1 MNELDTLYAKLLS
14 LGFVVLREAVFI
26 GRRDWI
32 EAELE
37 MLHNVPTLLG
47 EDNLERHRYYWFSE
61 RQHYIN
67 WASSPGREQAK
78 SRMLTYYEPI
88 WREMEPLIVELMEL
102 DCARETQ
109 VPTEY

>member
-1 MNELDTLYAKLLS
+1 
-14 LGFVVLREAVFI
+14 VLREAVFS
-26 GRRDWI
+26 GKRYWS

-47 EDNLERHRYYWFSE
+47 ENNVERHRYYWFRE

-78 SRMLTYYEPI
+78 SRMLTFYEPI
-88 WREMEPLIVELMEL
+88 WREMDALLAELMEL
-102 DCARETQ
+102 DCSQKTQ
-109 VPTEY
+109 VPT